1 MFQISVNCVTKK
13 EEENNNK
20 SNLKKPTLIAM
31 YMYNKAFHNIV
42 KNLFYFF
49 EAKPEQNWIKT
60 KSVGIK

>member
-1 MFQISVNCVTKK
+1 LFQISVNCVTKK

-49 EAKPEQNWIKT
+49 EAKPEQN
-60 KSVGIK
+60 